1 MHPYAVWVFLALLG
15 VPAMASSAPHGTDGL
30 LPLGTDLGEEAFE
43 HPREVFRSEA
53 SGGRKSYMVI
63 LGDVAFSSPKL
74 LGTVARQAGISCA
87 TCHVNGTTNP
97 RLYIP
102 NLSTRPGNFDT
113 TNALFNPK
121 TDDGVMDPLTIP
133 SLRGAH
139 LLAPYGHDGRTLSLR
154 DFVRNVVVNEFAG
167 AEPPPQLLDALV
179 IYIEDIDFVP
189 NRRLG
194 PSGKL
199 AGKSAAERRGE
210 KLFYQPFAHDPH
222 LSCASCHQPAEAF
235 VDHRQHDVG
244 SGGLFKTPTLL
255 NSNFNAPYFHDGRYS
270 DFAQV
275 VAHFDRTFSLSL
287 SARDQRDL
295 TTYLQA
301 IGGGEQAELPDDI
314 QTRVKELTSFA
325 TVLDTAI
332 PQHDIGAATL
342 VVDTL
347 DREVRE
353 LTDKFP
359 ERKDASVSG
368 GFEERMRVRSALKGL
383 VLLLHEVDAAAE
395 EGRFDE
401 ASAALAEY
409 RAQMPAA
416 VAAMQAAQ
424 PWSLFDRQIHD
435 AHYAALRQLYQAAAE
450 AAAR

>member
-1 MHPYAVWVFLALLG
+1 
-15 VPAMASSAPHGTDGL
+15 L

-43 HPREVFRSEA
+43 RPREVFRSEA
-53 SGGRKSYMVI
+53 GGGRKSYMVI

-74 LGTVARQAGISCA
+74 LGAVARQAGMSCG

-167 AEPPPQLLDALV
+167 AEPPAEILDALV

-194 PSGKL
+194 PGGRL
-199 AGKSAAERRGE
+199 EGKSAAERRGE
-210 KLFYQPFAHDPH
+210 QLFYRPFAHDPS
-222 LSCASCHQPAEAF
+222 LSCASCHQPADAF

-255 NSNFNAPYFHDGRYS
+255 NSAFNAPYFHDGRYA

-275 VAHFDRTFSLSL
+275 VAHFDRRFSLNF
-287 SARDQRDL
+287 SAKDQRDL
-295 TTYLQA
+295 TAYLRA

-314 QTRVKELTSFA
+314 AARVKELTTFA
-325 TVLDTAI
+325 TVLDRAL
-332 PQHDIGAATL
+332 PEHDVAAATL

-347 DREVRE
+347 NREVRE
-353 LTDKFP
+353 LTEKFP
-359 ERKDASVSG
+359 ERKDTAVSG
-368 GFEERMRVRSALKGL
+368 GFDERMRARSALKGL
-383 VLLLHEVDAAAE
+383 VLSLHEVDAAVQNA
-395 EGRFDE
+395 RFEE
-401 ASAALAEY
+401 ASAALADY
-409 RAQMPAA
+409 RGHLPAA

-424 PWSLFDRQIHD
+424 HWSLFDRPTHD
-435 AHYAALRQLYQAAAE
+435 AHYAALRKLYQAAAE
-450 AAAR
+450 

>member
-1 MHPYAVWVFLALLG
+1 MHPYAGWAFLALLG
-15 VPAMASSAPHGTDGL
+15 VPAMALSGPHGADGL

-43 HPREVFRSEA
+43 RPREVFRSEA

-74 LGTVARQAGISCA
+74 LGAVARQAGISCG

-121 TDDGVMDPLTIP
+121 TDDGVLDPLTIP

-167 AEPPPQLLDALV
+167 AEPPAELLDALV

-194 PSGKL
+194 PGGKL
-199 AGKSAAERRGE
+199 AGASAAERRGE
-210 KLFYQPFAHDPH
+210 KLFYQPFAHDPR

-244 SGGLFKTPTLL
+244 TGGLFKTPTLL
-255 NSNFNAPYFHDGRYS
+255 NSNFNAPYFHDGRYA

-275 VAHFDRTFSLSL
+275 VAHFDRTFSLHL
-287 SARDQRDL
+287 SAKNQRDL
-295 TTYLQA
+295 TVYLEA
-301 IGGGEQAELPDDI
+301 IGGGEQAEMPDDI
-314 QTRVKELTSFA
+314 STRVKELTTFA

-332 PQHDIGAATL
+332 PQHNVAAATL

-347 DREVRE
+347 NRELRE
-353 LTDKFP
+353 LTEKFP
-359 ERKDASVSG
+359 ERKDSSVSG
-368 GFEERMRVRSALKGL
+368 GFEERMRARSALKGM
-383 VLLLHEVDAAAE
+383 VLSLHEVDAAVSD
-395 EGRFDE
+395 GRFDA

-409 RAQMPAA
+409 RAEMPAA
-416 VAAMQAAQ
+416 VVAMQAAQ
-424 PWSLFDRQIHD
+424 PWSLFDRRTHD
-435 AHYAALRQLYQAAAE
+435 AHYAALRKLYQAGAESAAP
-450 AAAR
+450 